1 MLFRSI
7 NESIQINGSINIGA
21 GFIFDNDINV
31 NGNIGME
38 GRFIYMG
45 KKNQFG
51 QYGKL
56 VCNTENKYFMGVN
69 QPVDTQK
76 IIPGSTFEVYCD
88 NSGGGMTAFNAYCS
102 TLYPTQSVLISN
114 YNYQGTATYMDVCSN
129 SMYFFSENRM
139 PTDTQT
145 NDITGLTYTS
155 PFLLNTYSN
164 GINYNPNNQNS
175 AKPNGEITYQ
185 LGGNMLLRVDN
196 RTFISSKTIL
206 GKRGVFNTYYVDSS
220 LNEKMI
226 IYVDPS
232 YNKSYIYPY
241 YEKDGNYTTNNALD
255 RKSTRLNSSHT
266 DISRMPSS
274 A

>member
-1 MLFRSI
+1 
-7 NESIQINGSINIGA
+7 
-21 GFIFDNDINV
+21 
-31 NGNIGME
+31 
-38 GRFIYMG
+38 
-45 KKNQFG
+45 
-51 QYGKL
+51 
-56 VCNTENKYFMGVN
+56 
-69 QPVDTQK
+69 
-76 IIPGSTFEVYCD
+76 
-88 NSGGGMTAFNAYCS
+88 
-102 TLYPTQSVLISN
+102 
-114 YNYQGTATYMDVCSN
+114 
-129 SMYFFSENRM
+129 M

-241 YEKDGNYTTNNALD
+241 YEKDGNYTTNNALTLRCD
-255 RKSTRLNSSHT
+255 QDIPGSNVGLNLVSGGTGNGISVGTGMVIEAITTFLLMTVIYGVAVDSRGTFKSVAGFPIGLMITL
-266 DISRMPSS
+266 DILATGPATGGVMNPARWFGPAIAGMNFSNAIIWIIGPLLGAAIAAIAYERIAKP
-274 A
+274 